1 MADHDQQNRWEAE
14 QFRLLVENVKDYAI
28 FILDPE
34 GKIVT
39 WSLGAARLL
48 GYPADEAIGQHIGA
62 FFTPEDRERGEPE
75 REMRQATQTGRGE
88 DDRWHVRKDGTR
100 FWCSGVL
107 TPLHDDGQVVGFAK
121 IMRDL
126 TERKLH
132 EDARRESEERLR
144 SLVTTVLDG
153 IITIDQHGV
162 IQSLNPAAEKVFG
175 YRASEVVGQNVRLL
189 MPDPYRDEHDAF
201 IANYLRTGQANI
213 IGVGREVEG
222 RRKDGSTFPMDLA
235 VSEFRHQGRRFFTGV
250 VRDITDRRRAEAM
263 LRERAEQLEAA
274 NRHKDTFLAMLGH
287 EMRNPLAPIVTSLH
301 VLRADSAD
309 DAIRQHALNMVE
321 RQVRHMTRLV
331 DDLLEVSR
339 IAQAKVDLKK
349 EDVELSNVLGRAVE
363 TTRQLMESRRHHL
376 SVSPPDEPVWLEA
389 DPTRLEQV
397 VTNLLNNAAKYTE
410 PGGRVWLSAGR
421 EGDTAIIQ
429 VRDTGIGIA
438 PTVLPRIFDL
448 FTQAEQSLARSQGGL
463 GLGLTLVRRLV
474 ELHGGTVEAFSQG
487 PGRGSEF
494 VVRLP
499 VVSSQPVPTPASPG
513 HRRTPASPLRVLIVD
528 DNNDAADSMRMLLQI
543 SGHEVIVAHAGP
555 TGFQQA
561 TAWRPDVVLL
571 DIGLPGMDG
580 YEVARRLRELPEMQN
595 MVIVAMTGYGQE
607 TDRQKSQAA
616 GINYHLVKPV
626 DPQKLQDLLAVLV
639 DQRRQAR

>member
-250 VRDITDRRRAEAM
+250 VRDITDRM
-263 LRERAEQLEAA
+263 
-274 NRHKDTFLAMLGH
+274 
-287 EMRNPLAPIVTSLH
+287 
-301 VLRADSAD
+301 
-309 DAIRQHALNMVE
+309 
-321 RQVRHMTRLV
+321 
-331 DDLLEVSR
+331 
-339 IAQAKVDLKK
+339 
-349 EDVELSNVLGRAVE
+349 
-363 TTRQLMESRRHHL
+363 
-376 SVSPPDEPVWLEA
+376 
-389 DPTRLEQV
+389 
-397 VTNLLNNAAKYTE
+397 
-410 PGGRVWLSAGR
+410 AGR
-421 EGDTAIIQ
+421 GDAPGAGGAVGGGEPPQ
-429 VRDTGIGIA
+429 GHVPGDAGARDAEPAG
-438 PTVLPRIFDL
+438 PHRDLP
-448 FTQAEQSLARSQGGL
+448 ARP
-463 GLGLTLVRRLV
+463 
-474 ELHGGTVEAFSQG
+474 
-487 PGRGSEF
+487 PGRLCG
-494 VVRLP
+494 
-499 VVSSQPVPTPASPG
+499 
-513 HRRTPASPLRVLIVD
+513 
-528 DNNDAADSMRMLLQI
+528 
-543 SGHEVIVAHAGP
+543 
-555 TGFQQA
+555 
-561 TAWRPDVVLL
+561 
-571 DIGLPGMDG
+571 
-580 YEVARRLRELPEMQN
+580 
-595 MVIVAMTGYGQE
+595 
-607 TDRQKSQAA
+607 
-616 GINYHLVKPV
+616 
-626 DPQKLQDLLAVLV
+626 
-639 DQRRQAR
+639 